1 MRASAASH
9 GKKVSSTYT
18 RYACGTF
25 LPNSLHL
32 LRLFA
37 KVLILYNRHGWRWFH
52 ANAMFWALLKTRS
65 QRLYTD
71 VQSLTVDKNRIF
83 IFSVWS
89 THSHPLTCHI
99 ILQLPQFCKSC
110 FFYLTAGGAKSAK
123 GFKGVFVRHPFI
135 ILCEVERSSTLCG
148 RCGFLNLLRLF
159 LKRLFKNCRASAVFP
174 NGWHYYQKNTK
185 IASIKL

>member
-1 MRASAASH
+1 MYILERGCSARTMILLSTRQETSLMMFMYRVLSSLMFSTGHESWRFVPCKALYSDKKFSFANIRVSAASH

-71 VQSLTVDKNRIF
+71 VQSLTVDKYRVL
-83 IFSVWS
+83 IFSICRS
-89 THSHPLTCHI
+89 HSFSPLRT
-99 ILQLPQFCKSC
+99 
-110 FFYLTAGGAKSAK
+110 G
-123 GFKGVFVRHPFI
+123 
-135 ILCEVERSSTLCG
+135 
-148 RCGFLNLLRLF
+148 
-159 LKRLFKNCRASAVFP
+159 
-174 NGWHYYQKNTK
+174 
-185 IASIKL
+185 